1 MDRHE
6 YRPEQ
11 ILTRDLPIA
20 AEHEVI
26 VVLQQLRAILA
37 IETRQLVPRDGG
49 PQVMRDMQVVVE
61 EQQAEQRV
69 GLDARHAPAGPW
81 PGAMLDEGAQQAQAE
96 AGIGDQQDV
105 LPPR

>member
-1 MDRHE
+1 MDRREH
-6 YRPEQ
+6 RPEQ
-11 ILTRDLPIA
+11 ILTRDLPVA
-20 AEHEVI
+20 AEDEVV

-69 GLDARHAPAGPW
+69 GLHAGHAPAGPW
-81 PGAMLDEGAQQAQAE
+81 PGAMLDEGAQQAPAE
-96 AGIGDQQDV
+96 TRIVDQTG
-105 LPPR
+105 